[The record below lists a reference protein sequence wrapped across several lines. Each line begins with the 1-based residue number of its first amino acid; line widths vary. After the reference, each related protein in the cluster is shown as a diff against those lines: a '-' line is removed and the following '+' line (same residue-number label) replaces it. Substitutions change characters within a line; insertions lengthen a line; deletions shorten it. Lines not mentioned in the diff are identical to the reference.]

1 MAFFKGSSEKANF
14 KIICPENAL
23 KAMFSGH
30 FCRAFSNS
38 SSFKSFAQ
46 KKPISRLY
54 ARRRPGKPS
63 LFRSGQKKE
72 SRSSL
77 KKHFSLPHPNMD
89 KAFFCLPAQTWIKPS
104 FVCFAQTGATPLSAP
119 SGIGAKSL
127 SALPQYRRRACT
139 TRSPICRL
147 SLRFRKGL

>member
-63 LFRSGQKKE
+63 LFRSGQKKRAE
-72 SRSSL
+72 ALSKKSFLSACPVRHLHGAFYLSRQASVQSL
-77 KKHFSLPHPNMD
+77 HLPQQAAAQSLQPLLRPIWL
-89 KAFFCLPAQTWIKPS
+89 KGCIICKYYLQAFFAVSQRA
-104 FVCFAQTGATPLSAP
+104 VNAGAS
-119 SGIGAKSL
+119 
-127 SALPQYRRRACT
+127 
-139 TRSPICRL
+139 
-147 SLRFRKGL
+147 